1 MRVVRLTDARSKQF
15 KPTAREYSVQ
25 DKAVPSLSLRVYPTG
40 TKTWT
45 CIVDGRK
52 VSLGRV
58 ELMPVEDAR
67 RACLR
72 LQVDGVAPSK
82 DLPTYRVFVEDVW
95 RETWSSKCKPT
106 TIKGRDYV
114 LTRQL
119 LPAFGSLRL
128 DLITR
133 KSIEKWFGAYSATA
147 PGGANHALQLLRQS
161 LNFAIERG
169 LIDSNPAG
177 FVLPNR
183 RPKLTRF
190 LSRDEIARLNA
201 ALDQYADG
209 RGSIQADII
218 RLLLLTGCRRNEIVR
233 LRRFEVD
240 GNRLRL
246 IDSKTGPRTVY
257 LSPEA
262 RKIIERRMTVT
273 GEYLFPSPLDPERPI
288 SKNLCLWYRIR
299 RDIGIEDVRL
309 HDLRHSY
316 ASQCVMAGIPLPVV
330 SKLLGHSD
338 CAMTLR
344 YTHAADK
351 DVEAAAERIG
361 ARIAKLLK
369 IPDQADLSG

>member
-1 MRVVRLTDARSKQF
+1 MRVVRLTDTRAKRF
-15 KPTAREYSVQ
+15 KPSAREYSVQ
-25 DKAVPSLSLRVYPTG
+25 DKVVPSLSLRVYPTG
-40 TKTWT
+40 TKAWT
-45 CIVDGRK
+45 CSVDGRK

-82 DLPTYRVFVEDVW
+82 DLPTYRVFVENVW
-95 RETWSSKCKPT
+95 RETWSMRCKPS
-106 TIKGRDYV
+106 TIKGHNHI

-119 LPAFGSLRL
+119 LPTFGGLRL
-128 DLITR
+128 DRITR
-133 KSIEKWFGAYSATA
+133 TAIEDWFDAYSASA
-147 PGGANHALQLLRQS
+147 PGGANHALKLLRQS
-161 LNFAIERG
+161 LNFAVERG

-201 ALDQYADG
+201 ALDQHAKG
-209 RGSIQADII
+209 RASVQADII

-246 IDSKTGPRTVY
+246 ADSKTGPRTVY

-262 RKIIERRMTVT
+262 RAIIERRMTVT
-273 GEYLFPSPLDPERPI
+273 GEYLFPSPLNPERPV

-299 RDIGIEDVRL
+299 REIGIEDVRL

-316 ASQCVMAGIPLPVV
+316 ASQSVMAGVPLPVV
-330 SKLLGHSD
+330 SKLLGHSQ

-361 ARIAKLLK
+361 ARIAKLLRK
-369 IPDQADLSG
+369 CGSG

>member
-1 MRVVRLTDARSKQF
+1 MRVVRLTDARAKRF
-15 KPTAREYSVQ
+15 KPSAREYSVQ

-40 TKTWT
+40 TKAWT
-45 CIVDGRK
+45 CSVDGRK

-58 ELMPVEDAR
+58 DLMPVEDAR
-67 RACLR
+67 RECLR
-72 LQVDGVAPSK
+72 LQVDGIAPGR
-82 DLPTYRVFVEDVW
+82 DLPTYRAFVEDVW

-106 TIKGRDYV
+106 TIKGRDNA
-114 LTRQL
+114 LARQL

-128 DLITR
+128 NQITR
-133 KSIEKWFGAYSATA
+133 KAIETWFDAYSASA
-147 PGGANHALQLLRQS
+147 PGGANRALQLLRQS

-169 LIDSNPAG
+169 LIDGNPAASI
-177 FVLPNR
+177 LPNR

-190 LSRDEIARLNA
+190 LSRDEIAKLNA
-201 ALDQYADG
+201 ALDQHADG
-209 RGSIQADII
+209 WGSTQADII
-218 RLLLLTGCRRNEIVR
+218 RLLLLTGCRRNKIVH
-233 LRRFEVD
+233 LKRREVD

-246 IDSKTGPRTVY
+246 VDSKTGPRTVY

-262 RKIIERRMTVT
+262 RAIIGRRMMIAP
-273 GEYLFPSPLDPERPI
+273 GEYLFPSPRTPEHPI
-288 SKNLCLWYRIR
+288 SNDLALWYRIR
-299 RDIGIEDVRL
+299 REIGIEDVRL

-330 SKLLGHSD
+330 SKLLGHSQ

-361 ARIAKLLK
+361 ARIAKLLRK
-369 IPDQADLSG
+369 CGSG

>member
-1 MRVVRLTDARSKQF
+1 MKTVRLTDTRAKRF
-15 KPTAREYSVQ
+15 KPSAREYSVQ
-25 DKAVPSLSLRVYPTG
+25 DKTVPSLSLRVYPSG

-45 CIVDGRK
+45 CIADGRK

-58 ELMPVEDAR
+58 ELLPVEDAR

-72 LQVDGVAPSK
+72 LQVEGVAPSK

-95 RETWSSKCKPT
+95 RETWSMRCKPS
-106 TIKGRDYV
+106 TIKWRNHI

-119 LPAFGSLRL
+119 LPTFGGLRL
-128 DLITR
+128 DRITR
-133 KSIEKWFGAYSATA
+133 KAIEDWFNAYSASA
-147 PGGANHALQLLRQS
+147 PGGANHALQVLRQS

-177 FVLPNR
+177 SVLPNR

-201 ALDQYADG
+201 ALDQHADG
-209 RGSIQADII
+209 RGSVQADII
-218 RLLLLTGCRRNEIVR
+218 RLLLLTGCRKSEIVR
-233 LRRFEVD
+233 LRRCEVD
-240 GNRLRL
+240 GNHLRL
-246 IDSKTGPRTVY
+246 EDGKTGARTVY

-262 RKIIERRMTVT
+262 RAIIERRLRTAP
-273 GEYLFPSPLDPERPI
+273 GAYLFPSPRTPEHPI
-288 SKNLCLWYRIR
+288 SNDLALWYRIR
-299 RDIGIEDVRL
+299 REIWIEDVRL

-316 ASQCVMAGIPLPVV
+316 ASQCVMAGVPLPVV
-330 SKLLGHSD
+330 SKLLGHSQ

-361 ARIAKLLK
+361 ARIAELLK
-369 IPDQADLSG
+369 GG

>member
-1 MRVVRLTDARSKQF
+1 MRAVRLTDTRTKRF

-25 DKAVPSLSLRVYPTG
+25 DQKVPSLTLRVYPTG

-45 CIVDGRK
+45 CAMDGRK

-58 ELMPVEDAR
+58 DLMPVEDAR
-67 RACLR
+67 RACLQM
-72 LQVDGVAPSK
+72 QVNGVPQTK
-82 DLPTYRVFVEDVW
+82 EQPTYHDFTMGIW
-95 RETWSSKCKPT
+95 RDTWSTRCKPS
-106 TIKGRDYV
+106 TIKGRDNA
-114 LTRQL
+114 LARQL

-128 DLITR
+128 NQITR
-133 KSIEKWFGAYSATA
+133 KAIETWFDAYSASA
-147 PGGANHALQLLRQS
+147 PGGANNALQLLRQS

-177 FVLPNR
+177 SILPNR
-183 RPKLTRF
+183 RQRLTRF

-201 ALDQYADG
+201 ALDQHANG
-209 RGSIQADII
+209 RGSVQADII

-233 LRRFEVD
+233 LRRFEVE

-246 IDSKTGPRTVY
+246 ADSKTGPRTVY

-262 RKIIERRMTVT
+262 RAIIERRMTAP
-273 GEYLFPSPLDPERPI
+273 GEYLFPSPLNPERPV
-288 SKNLCLWYRIR
+288 SGNLTLWYRIR
-299 RDIGIEDVRL
+299 REIGNEDVRL

-330 SKLLGHSD
+330 SKLLGHSQ

-344 YTHAADK
+344 YTHAADR
-351 DVEAAAERIG
+351 DVEAAAERVG
-361 ARIAKLLK
+361 ARIAELL
-369 IPDQADLSG
+369 QSE

>member
-1 MRVVRLTDARSKQF
+1 MRAVRLTDARAKRF
-15 KPTAREYSVQ
+15 KPSAREYSVQ
-25 DKAVPSLSLRVYPTG
+25 DKTVPSLSLRVYPTG
-40 TKTWT
+40 TKAWT
-45 CIVDGRK
+45 CIVGGRK

-58 ELMPVEDAR
+58 DLMPVEDAR

-72 LQVDGVAPSK
+72 LQVDGIAPSR
-82 DLPTYRVFVEDVW
+82 DLPTYRAFVKDVW
-95 RETWSSKCKPT
+95 RETWSTKCKPS
-106 TIKGRDYV
+106 TIKGRDHV
-114 LTRQL
+114 LSRQL
-119 LPAFGSLRL
+119 IPTFGRLRL
-128 DLITR
+128 DRITR
-133 KSIEKWFGAYSATA
+133 KAIELWFHAYSVSA

-177 FVLPNR
+177 SVLSNR

-201 ALDQYADG
+201 ALDRHADG
-209 RGSIQADII
+209 RFCVQADII
-218 RLLLLTGCRRNEIVR
+218 RLLLLTGCRKGEITR
-233 LRRFEVD
+233 LKRREVD

-246 IDSKTGPRTVY
+246 ADSKTGPRTVY

-262 RKIIERRMTVT
+262 RAIIERRMAESS
-273 GEYLFPSPLDPERPI
+273 EYLFPSPLNPERPI
-288 SKNLCLWYRIR
+288 SEELALWYRLR

-316 ASQCVMAGIPLPVV
+316 ASQCVMAGVPLPVV

-351 DVEAAAERIG
+351 DVEAAAERVG
-361 ARIAKLLK
+361 ARIAELLERE
-369 IPDQADLSG
+369 AA